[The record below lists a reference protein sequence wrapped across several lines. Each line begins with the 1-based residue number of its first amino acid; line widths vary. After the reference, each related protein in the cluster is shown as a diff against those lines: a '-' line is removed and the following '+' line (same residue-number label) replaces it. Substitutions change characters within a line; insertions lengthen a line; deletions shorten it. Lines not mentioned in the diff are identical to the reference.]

1 MTAKLDAVT
10 LEVIRNALP
19 AVADEMRS
27 ERRPCRNRTRKKCDK
42 IRSRKRETRGEGM
55 IAAMTGP
62 GLRRP
67 VLDHRTCDEH
77 GGLPLPSGEREGVRG
92 LGSTDTPEPLTPP
105 LSLRER
111 EQTEGAVRHVT
122 QSPSLPAHR
131 RKSAWQQ
138 LSALFLASAVLSAG
152 ALTPVA
158 AETLRVGKAGRDAF
172 SFVPADIGARTGIF
186 RQHGVDIEIS
196 SFGGDARLQQAMA
209 ADGIDVGLGSGPGLA
224 FVVKGSPVKGIAAMA
239 GPPLLFALVVRN
251 DAAVA
256 SLDDLRG
263 RKVGVS
269 TVGSVT
275 SWIISEVSRQKG
287 WGYDGMAQVPI
298 GDDANRIAALKTR
311 SLDGAIVNLAQALN
325 FVQRGEGKVLLRFG
339 ELVKDFHIHVIFAT
353 DKAIAGKPEAL
364 RGFLKG
370 WLQTIAFMR
379 KDRNATVEIAKDV
392 MGTDAQTTNA
402 IYDELMPMFSDTG
415 RFDPNALSVLR
426 KSFVEMKTLPEE
438 PDMSKLYTEA
448 FLPTN

>member
-1 MTAKLDAVT
+1 
-10 LEVIRNALP
+10 
-19 AVADEMRS
+19 
-27 ERRPCRNRTRKKCDK
+27 
-42 IRSRKRETRGEGM
+42 M
-55 IAAMTGP
+55 IAAITGR
-62 GLRRP
+62 GLRPP
-67 VLDHRTCDEH
+67 VSSHRTCH
-77 GGLPLPSGEREGVRG
+77 VLRALPLPSGERVGVRG
-92 LGSTDTPEPLTPP
+92 FGSIDTPEPLTPP

-111 EQTEGAVRHVT
+111 EQTNFAALQVT
-122 QSPSLPAHR
+122 HPSLPAPR
-131 RKSAWQQ
+131 QWWSTWRQ
-138 LSALFLASAVLSAG
+138 LCSLLFASAVLSAG
-152 ALTPVA
+152 TLSTAP

-172 SFVPADIGARTGIF
+172 SFVPADVGARTGIF
-186 RQHGVDIEIS
+186 KRHGVDIEIS

-224 FVVKGSPVKGIAAMA
+224 FIVKGSPVKGIAAMA

-256 SLDDLRG
+256 TLDDLRG

-311 SLDGAIVNLAQALN
+311 SIDGAIVNLAQALN

-370 WLQTIAFMR
+370 WFQTISFMR
-379 KDRNATVEIAKDV
+379 THRNETVEIAKDV
-392 MGTDAQTTNA
+392 MGTDVQTTNG

-415 RFDPNALSVLR
+415 RFDPKALAVLR

-438 PDMSKLYTEA
+438 PDMGKLYTEA
-448 FLPTN
+448 FLPATGGSNR

>member
-1 MTAKLDAVT
+1 MTAKLDDVT
-10 LEVIRNALP
+10 REVIRNALP
-19 AVADEMRS
+19 AVANEMRS
-27 ERRPCRNRTRKKCDK
+27 ERRPCRNRTREKCDK
-42 IRSRKRETRGEGM
+42 IRPRKRETRGEGM
-55 IAAMTGP
+55 IAAMTGC
-62 GLRRP
+62 GLRP
-67 VLDHRTCDEH
+67 PDAY
-77 GGLPLPSGEREGVRG
+77 
-92 LGSTDTPEPLTPP
+92 GS
-105 LSLRER
+105 
-111 EQTEGAVRHVT
+111 A
-122 QSPSLPAHR
+122 R
-131 RKSAWQQ
+131 RK
-138 LSALFLASAVLSAG
+138 LGTLLLASALLLPG

-370 WLQTIAFMR
+370 WFQTIAFMR
-379 KDRNATVEIAKDV
+379 KNRNETVEIAKDV
-392 MGTDAQTTNA
+392 MGTDAPTTNA